1 MSRDPRYGTA
11 AWQRLRRQVLAEAG
25 GLCQIQG
32 PRCEQVAS
40 SVDHV
45 YPVSTH
51 PELFWQR
58 GNLRAACRKCNYG
71 GGSRIAAR
79 NKRREIEMLY
89 ELVWKQQAEIDALR
103 ERLAVYEENGAKR
116 RRTPAIR

>member
-1 MSRDPRYGTA
+1 MSRDARFGTA
-11 AWQRLRRQVLAEAG
+11 AWQRLRREVLAEAG

-40 SVDHV
+40 SVDHI
-45 YPVSTH
+45 YPASTH

-58 GNLRAACRKCNYG
+58 ENLRAACRKCNYG
-71 GGSRIAAR
+71 GGARIAAR

-89 ELVWKQQAEIDALR
+89 ELVWRQQSEIDTLR
-103 ERLAVYEENGAKR
+103 GQLEEANGAR
-116 RRTPAIR
+116 RPRKPAIR